1 MDVKKLVNAL
11 WLLLIIVATIVY
23 VSFGILRLFLVISIV
38 LGIFLWWLVGFLA
51 SSERMLKAWFNLL
64 RIIVPR
70 SREHL
75 EADSGTFLAEGEIPE
90 KIGWKKAL
98 LEEGVEKSFLP
109 VLLMFGILQYIL
121 KVLKIETMDQLFNVS
136 LLAFVSPLY
145 VCPIAFLWILLDSKW
160 IEYDKRT
167 NKVMRVGEHVLLY
180 LRSIAGL
187 SALIGLVSVLTTSF
201 GAGVALL
208 FPLATLAIASA
219 PIYLTTVIYV
229 KFFHYKFVKKVH
241 NYLLF
246 EKKLPVATV
255 QIVPVSTTITST
267 PTTPYIEI
275 QEEVKEEKLTTT
287 TCNFCPYCGTQI
299 PSNVKFC
306 PKCGSSLKVE

>member
-1 MDVKKLVNAL
+1 MDVKKLANAL
-11 WLLLIIVATIVY
+11 WLLLITIATIVY
-23 VSFGILRLFLVISIV
+23 ISFGILMLFLITSIV
-38 LGIFLWWLVGFLA
+38 LGIFFWWLVGFLA
-51 SSERMLKAWFNLL
+51 SSEWMLKTWFNLL
-64 RIIVPR
+64 RIIVPK

-75 EADSGTFLAEGEIPE
+75 EAKSGTFLAEGEIHE

-98 LEEGVEKSFLP
+98 FKEGVNKSFLP

-121 KVLKIETMDQLFNVS
+121 KALKIETMEQLFNVS
-136 LLAFVSPLY
+136 LSAFISPLY
-145 VCPIAFLWILLDSKW
+145 VCPITFLWILLDSKW

-167 NKVMRVGEHVLLY
+167 NRVMRVGEHVLLY

-187 SALIGLVSVLTTSF
+187 SALIGLVSVLTSSF
-201 GAGVALL
+201 GVGVALL
-208 FPLATLAIASA
+208 FPLATLAIASV

-255 QIVPVSTTITST
+255 QIVPVSTTVTPTPST
-267 PTTPYIEI
+267 PYVEA
-275 QEEVKEEKLTTT
+275 QEKFKEESLATVIY
-287 TCNFCPYCGTQI
+287 NFCPYCGTQI
-299 PSNVKFC
+299 PPNVRSC
-306 PKCGSSLKVE
+306 PKCKSLLKAE